1 MKITSYATFCST
13 YRERNWNRV
22 PNFGLPEIYSPDIRK
37 IYSQVVFQIELSV
50 YNLSVKAMSIT
61 DTLFL
66 FF

>member
-37 IYSQVVFQIELSV
+37 IYSQVVFQIEL
-50 YNLSVKAMSIT
+50 
-61 DTLFL
+61 
-66 FF
+66 